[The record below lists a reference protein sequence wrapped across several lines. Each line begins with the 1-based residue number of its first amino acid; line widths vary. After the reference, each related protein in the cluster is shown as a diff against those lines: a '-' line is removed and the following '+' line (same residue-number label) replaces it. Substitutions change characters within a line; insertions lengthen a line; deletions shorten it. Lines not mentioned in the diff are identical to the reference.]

1 VARAV
6 QGLSLAESVCLA
18 LIVERSQHGWA
29 LVRALASEG
38 EVGRVW
44 RLSRP
49 LTYRAVDGLVDG
61 GLIARTAEVTA
72 GGPKRQMLTA
82 TTKGR
87 RRAERWLS
95 TPVEHVRDVRTEL
108 LLKLV
113 LGARVGRD
121 PRPLLRAQLVAFEPM
136 FAARRIARR
145 RAGAD
150 DVDRWRYESSLAVRR
165 FLESALRAADA
176 AHRSKRSSANRS

>member
-1 VARAV
+1 VPRAV

-29 LVRALASEG
+29 LVRTLAPDG
-38 EVGRVW
+38 EAGRVW
-44 RLSRP
+44 TLSRP

-61 GLIARTAEVTA
+61 GLIARKGEVT
-72 GGPKRQMLTA
+72 GRGPKRQMLTA
-82 TTKGR
+82 TAKGR
-87 RRAERWLS
+87 RRADRWLA
-95 TPVEHVRDVRTEL
+95 TPVEHLRDVRTEL

-113 LGARVGRD
+113 LAARAGRD
-121 PRPLLRAQLVAFEPM
+121 PRPLLRAQQVAFEPM
-136 FAARRIARR
+136 FAARQVARR

-165 FLESALRAADA
+165 FLDSALRAADA
-176 AHRSKRSSANRS
+176 TYGSKP